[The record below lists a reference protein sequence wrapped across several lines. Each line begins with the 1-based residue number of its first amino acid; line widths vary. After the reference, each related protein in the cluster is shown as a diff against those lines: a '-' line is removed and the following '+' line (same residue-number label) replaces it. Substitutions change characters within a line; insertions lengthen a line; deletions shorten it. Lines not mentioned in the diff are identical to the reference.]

1 MKKKRVRT
9 HVTTKARRA
18 SFLTVVVVMA
28 APILFRYTVDKKSK
42 IRVSF
47 RLFDGGEFCCF
58 VVLFEENVELGLLR
72 HKVL

>member
-18 SFLTVVVVMA
+18 SFLTVVVVVMA

-47 RLFDGGEFCCF
+47 CLFDGGEFCCF
-58 VVLFEENVELGLLR
+58 VVV
-72 HKVL
+72 

>member
-1 MKKKRVRT
+1 M
-9 HVTTKARRA
+9 
-18 SFLTVVVVMA
+18 VVMA

-47 RLFDGGEFCCF
+47 CLFDGGEFCCF